1 MWVCMAGLAAVV
13 LGMDQQKEQEK
24 YGEAV
29 QVLISNC
36 TNKLSQMLAQTPVE
50 QMQVVAPLS
59 SLEYSFEGETHHLST
74 EGHVASLTLEG
85 QGEKRKQRYDPVFQQ
100 MLPKAL
106 LTTRFS

>member
-36 TNKLSQMLAQTPVE
+36 TNKLS
-50 QMQVVAPLS
+50 
-59 SLEYSFEGETHHLST
+59 
-74 EGHVASLTLEG
+74 
-85 QGEKRKQRYDPVFQQ
+85 
-100 MLPKAL
+100 
-106 LTTRFS
+106 